1 MARERARKW
10 LLSLT
15 ILFVL
20 SENGEGIWFHLP
32 ATGSKC
38 LSEKIYAD
46 VIVFGNYYSFSSTRD
61 DPAPTMAVEITS
73 PLGNNLY
80 HKENVT
86 MGEFSFTTTEE
97 GIYVA
102 CFRIDGN
109 NSSEVLTVSLDWKTG
124 IFTKDWESVARAE
137 KIEGLELELR
147 KLEERV
153 KAIRKNIIGHM
164 IREFKMQK
172 VSTKTNARVARF
184 SLMSMGVCILVS
196 ALQVWQL
203 KRFFLKKKLV

>member
-1 MARERARKW
+1 MAMELARKW

-15 ILFVL
+15 ILFIL
-20 SENGEGIWFHLP
+20 SQNGEGIWFHLP
-32 ATGSKC
+32 ETGSKC

-46 VIVFGNYYSFSSTRD
+46 VIVLGNYYSFSPSRAVPG
-61 DPAPTMAVEITS
+61 PAIAVEVTS

-102 CFRIDGN
+102 CFRADGH
-109 NSSEVLTVSLDWKTG
+109 NSSGRLTASIDWKTG
-124 IFTKDWESVARAE
+124 ISTKDWESVARVE

-147 KLEERV
+147 KLEETV
-153 KAIRKNIIGHM
+153 KAIRRSTIGLM
-164 IREFKMQK
+164 LRGYKLQK
-172 VSTKTNARVARF
+172 VSITTNARVARF
-184 SLMSMGVCILVS
+184 SLMSMGVCIVVS

-203 KRFFLKKKLV
+203 KQFFLKKKLV